1 MAISVRLDPETEAL
15 LRRMARTAGRSKSW
29 VVREA
34 VAAYALNAPPGR
46 TPFEAL
52 APFIGAGGTGQT
64 DLSERTG
71 ERFTDL
77 VRTKAGA
84 PGARSVR
91 AGVEAGAPG
100 ARSVRA
106 GVEARARRS
115 R

>member
-15 LRRMARTAGRSKSW
+15 IRRMARTAGRSKSW

-34 VAAYALNAPPGR
+34 VAAYSLSAPRGR

-71 ERFTDL
+71 ERFADL
-77 VRTKAGA
+77 ARTK
-84 PGARSVR
+84 
-91 AGVEAGAPG
+91 
-100 ARSVRA
+100 
-106 GVEARARRS
+106 ARARRS

>member
-15 LRRMARTAGRSKSW
+15 LRQLARASGRSKSW

-34 VAAYALNAPPGR
+34 VAAYSASAPAVR
-46 TPFEAL
+46 TPYEAL

-71 ERFTDL
+71 ERFADI
-77 VRTKAGA
+77 VQMK
-84 PGARSVR
+84 
-91 AGVEAGAPG
+91 
-100 ARSVRA
+100 
-106 GVEARARRS
+106 ARARRA

>member
-15 LRRMARTAGRSKSW
+15 IRRMARTAGRSKSW
-29 VVREA
+29 VVVEA
-34 VAAYALNAPPGR
+34 VAAYALNAPRNR

-52 APFIGAGGTGQT
+52 APFIGAGATGQT

-77 VRTKAGA
+77 VQTQ
-84 PGARSVR
+84 
-91 AGVEAGAPG
+91 
-100 ARSVRA
+100 
-106 GVEARARRS
+106 ARARRS